1 MTKEQIIQ
9 EVSKSSWQPKF
20 EFTDNLD
27 AAVDSILKPH
37 EDYFL
42 GLHDKVKEII
52 EREIGVANSEELI
65 DFGNGVYQITFAD
78 ISNWQKQL
86 FEHKKFK
93 ISQLVT
99 LKQYGDIDD
108 IIAARKTESLPNQ
121 HINLGLRQTNVKVG
135 NWTPPA
141 PMFLE
146 ELKEICLPIKYNHY
160 GAAKNSIDYFAQ
172 TYLVPRGVSR
182 PYSKNPNSKAV
193 VQLTMNNE
201 YVAEFN
207 CIKSAAES
215 GNFSNACIGLACKGK
230 IQWSGGCELPLG

>member
-1 MTKEQIIQ
+1 MRIKNYDKEQIIQ

-108 IIAARKTESLPNQ
+108 IIANRVE
-121 HINLGLRQTNVKVG
+121 NLE
-135 NWTPPA
+135 WCTP
-141 PMFLE
+141 
-146 ELKEICLPIKYNHY
+146 KENMAHKFQQGY
-160 GAAKNSIDYFAQ
+160 
-172 TYLVPRGVSR
+172 VPRGVSR
-182 PYSKNPNSKAV
+182 PYSKTLIQK
-193 VQLTMNNE
+193 QL
-201 YVAEFN
+201 FN
-207 CIKSAAES
+207 
-215 GNFSNACIGLACKGK
+215 
-230 IQWSGGCELPLG
+230 

>member
-172 TYLVPRGVSR
+172 TYLGFKTLFKKP
-182 PYSKNPNSKAV
+182 
-193 VQLTMNNE
+193 
-201 YVAEFN
+201 
-207 CIKSAAES
+207 
-215 GNFSNACIGLACKGK
+215 
-230 IQWSGGCELPLG
+230 